1 MDLADFCYPLKSS
14 ILLFLEQIYL
24 DTEKDIGEDFTN
36 FVWSL
41 ITCLEKDLLKFVE
54 VMQKQKRQ
62 TGGDRKRMMPSGSE
76 YDGFTEFGSQ
86 NNT

>member
-24 DTEKDIGEDFTN
+24 DTEKEIGEDFTN

-41 ITCLEKDLLKFVE
+41 ITRLEKDLLKFVE

-62 TGGDRKRMMPSGSE
+62 TGGDRKRMMAGGSE